1 MLVETGRR
9 KHKVDNEILDKA
21 DKDAHEALDKILDML
36 KKKVL
41 NEFDISTKYNGYN
54 VDIKITNQ
62 KE

>member
-1 MLVETGRR
+1 MLVGIGRR
-9 KHKVDNEILDKA
+9 KHKVDKKVITT